1 MLFIDRT
8 ETKKKGAP
16 VYFQPELET
25 MEPQDL
31 TTLQTQRLQALAA
44 YVYERIPHYREAFDA
59 KGVKPED
66 ITCLADITKLPFTKK
81 QDLRDAYPFDMFAV
95 PRSEVVRIH
104 CSSGTTGTATV
115 VGYTENDLQ
124 NWGDCFGRFIVA
136 AGGSKESVVQVSYG
150 YGLFT
155 GGLGAHRG
163 VESVGAVALPMSS
176 GNTKRQ
182 VQLMHDF
189 GTNIL
194 CCTPTYALLIAD
206 TALEE
211 GYEPAKDFPI
221 SAGILGAEP
230 YSEGM
235 RAEIESKLGI
245 RVHDIYGLSEV
256 MGPGVACECE
266 CQNGL
271 HVCEDQFIIEI
282 VDPTTLEPV
291 PDGQWGEVVFT
302 TLVKECSPLIRYRTR
317 DISRILPGK
326 CDCGRTFRRMDRI
339 TGRTDDMLI
348 IRGVNVFPSQIE
360 EVITTFP
367 EIATQ
372 YQIVLTSKGPLD
384 HVQLQIETVP
394 EFPFDEIRKLEDIKR
409 RLASELKSN
418 LQVQVE
424 IKIVEPKTIARSE
437 GKARRII
444 DLRGEGK

>member
-1 MLFIDRT
+1 M
-8 ETKKKGAP
+8 
-16 VYFQPELET
+16 YYQPELET
-25 MEPQDL
+25 MPAPDL
-31 TTLQTQRLQALAA
+31 RTLQTERLKKLVS
-44 YVYERIPHYREAFDA
+44 YVYDRIPHYKEAFDA
-59 KGVKPED
+59 AGVKPED
-66 ITCLADITKLPFTKK
+66 IQSLDDLHKLPFTKK
-81 QDLRDAYPFDMFAV
+81 QDLRDAYPFNMFAV
-95 PRSEVVRIH
+95 SRDEVVRVH

-115 VGYTENDLQ
+115 VGYTENDLK

-136 AGGSKESVVQVSYG
+136 AGGSQKSVVQVSYG

-163 VESVGAVALPMSS
+163 VEAVGAVALPMSS

-189 GTNIL
+189 GTDIL
-194 CCTPTYALLIAD
+194 CCTPSYALLIAD
-206 TALEE
+206 TAIEE
-211 GYEPAKDFPI
+211 GYNPAKDFQI

-235 RAEIESKLGI
+235 RAEIQDKLGI
-245 RVHDIYGLSEV
+245 TVHDIYGLSEV

-271 HVCEDQFIIEI
+271 HVCEDQFIVEI
-282 VDPTTLEPV
+282 VDPDTLLAV

-317 DISRILPGK
+317 DISRILTGV
-326 CDCGRTFRRMDRI
+326 CDCGRTFRRIDRI
-339 TGRTDDMLI
+339 AGRTDDMMI

-360 EVITTFP
+360 EVIMTFP
-367 EIATQ
+367 EITAH
-372 YQIVLTSKGPLD
+372 YQIVLSNDGPLD

-394 EFPFDEIRKLEDIKR
+394 EFPFDEIRKLEALKR
-409 RLASELKSN
+409 RLAAELKSN

-437 GKARRII
+437 GKAKRII